1 MIEDGIKGKQLIK
14 HDLYRRQ
21 DYPNCF
27 EISHFIC
34 LFKVLE
40 LNNLNNNMY
49 NSNTIFYKI
58 RQVVDVDQPI
68 DMENFYGKNYS

>member
-1 MIEDGIKGKQLIK
+1 MIENGLKGEQLIK

-34 LFKVLE
+34 IFEVSE
-40 LNNLNNNMY
+40 LNNLNKNMY
-49 NSNTIFYKI
+49 NHDTVFYKI
-58 RQVVDVDQPI
+58 GEVVDVDELTDI
-68 DMENFYGKNYS
+68 EKFYDKRRK